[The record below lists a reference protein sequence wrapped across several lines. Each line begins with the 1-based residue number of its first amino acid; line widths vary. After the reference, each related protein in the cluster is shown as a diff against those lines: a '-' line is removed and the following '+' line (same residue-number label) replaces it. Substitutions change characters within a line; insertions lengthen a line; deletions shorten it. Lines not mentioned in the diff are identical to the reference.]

1 MTVNSTTSVSEKL
14 ISIVGDTLLDSVRKL
29 KNVQTGIQI
38 MIVGSKPT
46 FHFHLDNIIH
56 IFLCF
61 IFYSL
66 YSRINESCTN
76 IYVHF
81 GSVTR

>member
-1 MTVNSTTSVSEKL
+1 
-14 ISIVGDTLLDSVRKL
+14 
-29 KNVQTGIQI
+29 

-46 FHFHLDNIIH
+46 FHFYLDNIIH